1 MRHHILKLAPYCQAI
16 GFVLCV
22 ITIIWITRSFGFE
35 GLLAYILAIVGCLL
49 FFYGKTMQWLEGE
62 FERLSKEVDEINVRI
77 EAKRYAYIG
86 KRWLKTMYKT
96 DDIIRITR
104 DVYEVRKGK
113 TIWKVKIIRI

>member
-1 MRHHILKLAPYCQAI
+1 MKTILIALAVIFGLCIIALWVYC
-16 GFVLCV
+16 
-22 ITIIWITRSFGFE
+22 TIIAHDIT
-35 GLLAYILAIVGCLL
+35 
-49 FFYGKTMQWLEGE
+49 KN
-62 FERLSKEVDEINVRI
+62 DEINVRI